1 MHTAD
6 WTWGPAKAGGLLGP
20 GHSHSAALFQTAPS
34 QHNQGDEKLCEKE
47 NTITLFY

>member
-1 MHTAD
+1 MHITP

-20 GHSHSAALFQTAPS
+20 GHSHRKALIQKAS
-34 QHNQGDEKLCEKE
+34 GQHNQDKKKFCE